1 MLDDLDASLGRAI
14 DAVRSEGYSPGVSN
28 GANENGDGRGGS
40 ALSMFEQW
48 RTELDRLRAGDRPVP
63 SSSNVPPNIN
73 VGAGVGTGEGVVRG
87 RSTTTRP
94 EHDPSSA
101 ESGGM
106 FVD

>member
-1 MLDDLDASLGRAI
+1 M
-14 DAVRSEGYSPGVSN
+14 RSEGYSPGVEGVDGEGGGSN
-28 GANENGDGRGGS
+28 G

-63 SSSNVPPNIN
+63 SSSGAVPAN
-73 VGAGVGTGEGVVRG
+73 VGAGAGSGLGTGAGG
-87 RSTTTRP
+87 RSTRP

-106 FVD
+106 FAD